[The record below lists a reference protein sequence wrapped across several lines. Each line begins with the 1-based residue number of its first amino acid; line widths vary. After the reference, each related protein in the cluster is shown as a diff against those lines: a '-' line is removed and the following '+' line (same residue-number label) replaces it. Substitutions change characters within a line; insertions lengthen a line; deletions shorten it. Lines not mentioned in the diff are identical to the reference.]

1 MNELYLTF
9 HQTSSAPHKED
20 VHVRD
25 SAKRIGYIEYHLSRA
40 SYKPFLLI
48 MPGVQERFNTL
59 KQARDF
65 ALKHMVKVY
74 TKVEC
79 EN

>member
-1 MNELYLTF
+1 MTDLYLIF

-25 SAKRIGYIEYHLSRA
+25 SVNRIGYIEYQLSRA
-40 SYKPFLLI
+40 SHKPFLL
-48 MPGVQERFNTL
+48 MMAGVQERFNTL

-65 ALKHMVKVY
+65 ALKHVKRIY